1 MRSSVIQK
9 SNTKLETYNSLSD
22 VFKNKFLYEEFILVY
37 ELDVEFKSKVN
48 GYINKTK
55 GSAEVQEYLLENENL
70 ALTLLVNSY
79 LLKYRNFSITD
90 SVSLVYYK
98 RLFGTN
104 KKNGGNYYN
113 NYVDLLNRIVN
124 GKNDFNKNLN
134 NVLSVVRKRERDRVK
149 YFKNEDLSDFSNKVI
164 NKLEVL
170 GGSLKA
176 PKGCEKVAF
185 LSDFIIYDEELK
197 GFQDGFKE
205 SEDSVDLVIKSL
217 FKLLPYV
224 YLPKEKDSKLI
235 SESEVNEKKSKLNG
249 KDISTLE
256 NKEEKKVA
264 KLAEKENKRIEKEN
278 LMKEKYKDKYLLE
291 SNEDVLN
298 YVTKLRNFN
307 KLLLKKNVYNLTDNE
322 LYKNLGIVLNKAS
335 SSIMKKPGF
344 GIVIYEDKKIF
355 EYLVE
360 FKIED
365 EVHLFYVTPYFIVNT
380 KTRRVFTDKT
390 KMIKSL
396 ARTKVTD
403 LEKSFGAVIMIL
415 MKLISGRREKDR
427 MNKLM
432 KNSDV
437 QRINRFAYILKISQ
451 EEKLGHYKK
460 KNDSNAYAEAN
471 RFKVELSK
479 DENSN
484 VIYHLSYDGVH
495 TSSVKIEYDKNEKP
509 YARILSNNGGNFI
522 ITPDFIADAN
532 LKQYTYKRVNA
543 SAPVALLQN
552 HLKADRSKYSQLN
565 KTDYAYIMNCIL
577 KAWDLRRRLVGY
589 SRGFDYVKVMPS
601 KID

>member
-1 MRSSVIQK
+1 M
-9 SNTKLETYNSLSD
+9 
-22 VFKNKFLYEEFILVY
+22 FKNKFLYEEFIVVY
-37 ELDVEFKSKVN
+37 ELDEKFKSKVD

-55 GSAEVQEYLLENENL
+55 GSAEVHEYLLENENL
-70 ALTLLVNSY
+70 PLKLLVNNY
-79 LLKYRNFSITD
+79 LLKYRNLTITD
-90 SVSLVYYK
+90 STSLVYYK

-124 GKNDFNKNLN
+124 GKNDFTKNLN

-149 YFKNEDLSDFSNKVI
+149 YFKSEDLIDLSNNVI
-164 NKLEVL
+164 TKFESL
-170 GGSLKA
+170 GGSIKA
-176 PKGCEKVAF
+176 PEGSDKVLFIA
-185 LSDFIIYDEELK
+185 DFMLYDEELK
-197 GFQDGFKE
+197 GFQDGFNE
-205 SEDSVDLVIKSL
+205 SEASVDVVINSL
-217 FKLLPYV
+217 FRLVPYV
-224 YLPKEKDSKLI
+224 NLPKERESKLV
-235 SESEVNEKKSKLNG
+235 SENEIKEKKSKLSAEENA
-249 KDISTLE
+249 ILE
-256 NKEEKKVA
+256 TKKEEKRLA
-264 KLAEKENKRIEKEN
+264 KLAEKERKLVEKEKLMKEK

-291 SNEDVLN
+291 RTEDVLG

-307 KLLLKKNVYNLTDNE
+307 KLLLKKNIYTLTDNE
-322 LYKNLGIVLNKAS
+322 LYKSLGVVLNKAS
-335 SSIMKKPGF
+335 SSIKKKPGF
-344 GIVIYEDKKIF
+344 DIVVYEDKKIF

-360 FKIED
+360 FKIEN

-380 KTRRVFTDKT
+380 KTRRVFADKT

-396 ARTKVTD
+396 ARTKVTP

-437 QRINRFAYILKISQ
+437 QRINRLAYILKNSQ
-451 EEKLGHYKK
+451 VEKLGYYKK
-460 KNDSNAYAEAN
+460 KNDESSYNEAN
-471 RFKVELSK
+471 RFQVELSK
-479 DENSN
+479 DENNN
-484 VIYHLSYDGVH
+484 VIYNLSYDGVR

-509 YARILSNNGGNFI
+509 YARILTNTGGSFI

-532 LKQYTYKRVNA
+532 LKKYTYKRLNA
-543 SAPVALLQN
+543 SAPVAILQG
-552 HLKADRSKYSQLN
+552 HLKTERAKYSKIN
-565 KTDYAYIMNCIL
+565 KTDYTYIMNCVL

-589 SRGFDYVKVMPS
+589 SRGFDYVKVLTS